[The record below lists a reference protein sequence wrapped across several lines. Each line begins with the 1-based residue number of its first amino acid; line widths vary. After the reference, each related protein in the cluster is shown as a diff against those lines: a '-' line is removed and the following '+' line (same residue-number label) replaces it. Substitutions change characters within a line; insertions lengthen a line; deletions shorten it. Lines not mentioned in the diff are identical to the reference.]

1 MSIPITY
8 ITYITSDAWIHGNK
22 ATEET
27 ARFSDI
33 VFI

>member
-1 MSIPITY
+1 MNIPITY
-8 ITYITSDAWIHGNK
+8 IISDAWIHGNK
-22 ATEET
+22 TTEET